1 MKAPRRYALGVLL
14 FLFCV
19 FVVFPLIELGVVIA
33 VAGWIGILPTIAALI
48 AMSAVGVW
56 LVKREGLGVMRRTRE
71 SMNRGEAP
79 GGEMLDAAM
88 LSIAGFLCIVP
99 GFISGT
105 IGLLLLIGPLRRPV
119 GRRLVRR
126 WTRIGS
132 FVGMSRR
139 RSTVEVQ
146 WIGDV
151 TPTTEPATAPIEI
164 GPVRD

>member
-1 MKAPRRYALGVLL
+1 MKAPRRYAFGVLL

-33 VAGWIGILPTIAALI
+33 VAGWIGVLPAIAALI

-79 GGEMLDAAM
+79 GGEMIDAAM
-88 LSIAGFLCIVP
+88 LSVAGFLCIVP

-132 FVGMSRR
+132 FFGMSRR
-139 RSTVEVQ
+139 RSTVNVQ

-151 TPTTEPATAPIEI
+151 TPTTAPTTAPIEI

>member
-1 MKAPRRYALGVLL
+1 M

-33 VAGWIGILPTIAALI
+33 VADWIGIVPTIAALI
-48 AMSAVGVW
+48 AMSAIGVW
-56 LVKREGLGVMRRTRE
+56 LVKREGLGVVRRTRE
-71 SMNRGEAP
+71 AMNRGEVP

-88 LSIAGFLCIVP
+88 LTIAGFLCFVP

-119 GRRLVRR
+119 GRRIVRR
-126 WTRIGS
+126 WTRVGS

-151 TPTTEPATAPIEI
+151 TPTTPPATGPIEI

>member
-1 MKAPRRYALGVLL
+1 
-14 FLFCV
+14 
-19 FVVFPLIELGVVIA
+19 
-33 VAGWIGILPTIAALI
+33 
-48 AMSAVGVW
+48 
-56 LVKREGLGVMRRTRE
+56 
-71 SMNRGEAP
+71 
-79 GGEMLDAAM
+79 MLDAAM

-119 GRRLVRR
+119 SRRLVRR

-139 RSTVEVQ
+139 RSTVNVQ

>member
-1 MKAPRRYALGVLL
+1 
-14 FLFCV
+14 
-19 FVVFPLIELGVVIA
+19 
-33 VAGWIGILPTIAALI
+33 
-48 AMSAVGVW
+48 
-56 LVKREGLGVMRRTRE
+56 
-71 SMNRGEAP
+71 MNRSEVP
-79 GGEMLDAAM
+79 GAEMLDAAM
-88 LSIAGFLCIVP
+88 LSVAGFLCIVP

-132 FVGMSRR
+132 VAGSARR

-151 TPTTEPATAPIEI
+151 TTTTAPTTAPTEI

>member
-1 MKAPRRYALGVLL
+1 MFL

-33 VAGWIGILPTIAALI
+33 VAGWIGIVPTIAALI

-56 LVKREGLGVMRRTRE
+56 LVKREGLGVVRRTRE
-71 SMNRGEAP
+71 AMNRGEVP

-88 LSIAGFLCIVP
+88 LTIAGFLCFVP

-119 GRRLVRR
+119 GRRIVRR
-126 WTRIGS
+126 WTRVGS
-132 FVGMSRR
+132 LVGMSRR

-151 TPTTEPATAPIEI
+151 TPTTPPATGPIEI

>member
-1 MKAPRRYALGVLL
+1 MKGPRRYALGVLL

-33 VAGWIGILPTIAALI
+33 VAGWIGVLPTIAALI

-71 SMNRGEAP
+71 SMNRGETP
-79 GGEMLDAAM
+79 GGEMIDAAM

-126 WTRIGS
+126 WTRLGS
-132 FVGMSRR
+132 LVGRSRR
-139 RSTVEVQ
+139 RSTVNVQ

-151 TPTTEPATAPIEI
+151 TPTTAPTTAPTEI